1 MDILPKTKVA
11 KIRFSLL
18 MLVAIWVVGKFAV
31 FPLFSYVEYDPNEG
45 DIVFQSL
52 PNSDLTRAI
61 EGATHSLYSH
71 TGMIIKKNGF
81 WYVREAAGPVTD
93 TFLYLWI
100 MRGRGAKFAAYR
112 LKEQYRELIPA
123 FIKES
128 KKYLGLPYDIYFELD
143 DEKIYC
149 SELVYKSFKDATHED
164 LGKLVKLKDLD
175 WESHR
180 EFIESIEV
188 NGIPYE
194 REMITPRDL
203 SKASQLDIIYS
214 NGI

>member
-1 MDILPKTKVA
+1 M
-11 KIRFSLL
+11 
-18 MLVAIWVVGKFAV
+18 
-31 FPLFSYVEYDPNEG
+31 N
-45 DIVFQSL
+45 
-52 PNSDLTRAI
+52 
-61 EGATHSLYSH
+61 
-71 TGMIIKKNGF
+71 
-81 WYVREAAGPVTD
+81 
-93 TFLYLWI
+93 
-100 MRGRGAKFAAYR
+100 
-112 LKEQYRELIPA
+112 
-123 FIKES
+123 ES

-149 SELVYKSFKDATHED
+149 SELVYKSFKDATHEN
-164 LGKLVKLKDLD
+164 LGKLIKLRDLN